1 MEIHLCIPI
10 EYKVNSFLSHS
21 LIDAPIPVAT
31 EILIYIIDDNDTAI
45 WQWPNCFTIIHR
57 LHGKGTGFRQSTF
70 TTEHFAA
77 PPRAPQWTFQI
88 RSVHITTGYRIKLP
102 RGKLSH
108 NWSGEWI
115 IDVVALKRKPTAF
128 GRKN

>member
-57 LHGKGTGFRQSTF
+57 LHGKGTGFRQLGYLYYGTLCCD
-70 TTEHFAA
+70 AA
-77 PPRAPQWTFQI
+77 GTAMD
-88 RSVHITTGYRIKLP
+88 LP
-102 RGKLSH
+102 
-108 NWSGEWI
+108 N
-115 IDVVALKRKPTAF
+115 
-128 GRKN
+128 